1 MLRANEDWNTSLA
14 FLGLTE
20 REIGVRVN
28 EVIVVEGKND
38 TIAIRK
44 AVEADTIETCGSALE
59 PHVLEEIK
67 RAQQKRGVIIFTDP
81 DYAGERIREI
91 IAREVPEAKHA
102 FLTQKQA
109 QGNHKIGIEHASS
122 GDILQAL
129 QSVHTGEVEGNANP
143 PLTWEEYMELGFCG
157 KQSSRN
163 LRKQVAEQLGIGYK
177 NAKQFYRRLHVLRIT
192 REEIFQTLDN
202 LKKGSV

>member
-1 MLRANEDWNTSLA
+1 M
-14 FLGLTE
+14 
-20 REIGVRVN
+20 RVN

-44 AVEADTIETCGSALE
+44 AVEADTIETRGSALE
-59 PHVLEEIK
+59 PCVLEEIK

-109 QGNHKIGIEHASS
+109 KGNHKIGIEHASS
-122 GDILQAL
+122 NDIIQAL
-129 QSVHTGEVEGNANP
+129 QSVRAVEAEGDAVP
-143 PLTWEEYMELGFCG
+143 PLTWEEYMDLGFVG
-157 KQSSRN
+157 DQSSRS
-163 LRKQVAEQLGIGYK
+163 LRRLVAEQLGIGYK

-192 REEIFQTLDN
+192 REEIFQSLDN
-202 LKKGSV
+202 LKKGSMQ